1 MKKVL
6 MAIVI
11 LVVLAGVGMFLFQ
24 EPLKEMAFE
33 KMTSDM
39 FVASDDDAFDPGL
52 SVGSQFPPILASL
65 DGATITDVSQYS
77 GPNGLV
83 FIANRSVDW

>member
-6 MAIVI
+6 MAIGVVI
-11 LVVLAGVGMFLFQ
+11 VLAGAGIYLFQ
-24 EPLKEMAFE
+24 EPIEEMAIE
-33 KMTSDM
+33 NMTSDM

-52 SVGSQFPPILASL
+52 PVGAQFPPILASL

-83 FIANRSVDW
+83 FVANRSVDW

>member
-6 MAIVI
+6 LVIAVIIV
-11 LVVLAGVGMFLFQ
+11 LGGAGMYLFQ
-24 EPLKEMAFE
+24 EPLKEMAMD
-33 KMTSDM
+33 KLTSDM
-39 FVASDDDAFDPGL
+39 FIEGDTDAFDPGL
-52 SVGSQFPPILASL
+52 AVGANFPPILASI
-65 DGATITDVSQYS
+65 DGGTVTDVSQYS

>member
-6 MAIVI
+6 LVIAILI
-11 LVVLAGVGMFLFQ
+11 VLAGVGLYAFQ
-24 EPLKEMAFE
+24 EPLKEAAFE
-33 KMTSDM
+33 QLTSDM
-39 FVASDDDAFDPGL
+39 FVAGDNDAFDPGL
-52 SVGSQFPPILASL
+52 EVGAQFPPILASL
-65 DGATITDVSQYS
+65 DGASVTDVSQYS

>member
-6 MAIVI
+6 MVIAILI
-11 LVVLAGVGMFLFQ
+11 VLAGVGVFMFQ
-24 EPLKEMAFE
+24 EPLQEAAIE
-33 KMTSDM
+33 QLTSDM
-39 FVASDDDAFDPGL
+39 FVAGVNDTFDPGL
-52 SVGSQFPPILASL
+52 AVGTQFPPILASL
-65 DGATITDVSQYS
+65 DGATVTDVSQYS